1 MKLIIAE
8 SVSITAFF
16 GYIGMVL
23 GMVACRV
30 LDATL
35 GSKPIEVL
43 GESITIME
51 NPSVGLGVA
60 LEATILLIV
69 AGTLAGL
76 IPASKASRVK
86 PIEAL
91 RAE

>member
-1 MKLIIAE
+1 
-8 SVSITAFF
+8 
-16 GYIGMVL
+16 MVL